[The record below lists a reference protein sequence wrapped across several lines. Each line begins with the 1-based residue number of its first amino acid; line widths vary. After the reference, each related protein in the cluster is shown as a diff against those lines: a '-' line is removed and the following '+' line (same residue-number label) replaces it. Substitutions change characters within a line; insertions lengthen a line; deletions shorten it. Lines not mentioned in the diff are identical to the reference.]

1 MGAKDG
7 GITSRQR
14 EETTREGGTSS
25 KQDVAMK
32 HGQHENT
39 RNSLQRGDRGNNL
52 LRLRCPG
59 LMQSVSRRRLQE
71 PTTQLSGSRLNAR
84 ANQLPYRLVLL
95 TCSLKAAFYLRK
107 HFARR
112 THTICSPHVFARE
125 SRSGRGQQR
134 LGTRTWF
141 GAGRRPMNATQSDLD
156 CERLSFRPCLP
167 AIPMC
172 ERKKVDTSLAIQ
184 EAARDAS
191 SSCTPNPTVSL
202 EVFAA
207 VCMPAPPLR
216 LPSTSKNASDCKCL
230 TTFASLIRA

>member
-71 PTTQLSGSRLNAR
+71 PTTQLSGSRLNAL
-84 ANQLPYRLVLL
+84 ANQLPYRLLAIVIIR
-95 TCSLKAAFYLRK
+95 CRKYLRP
-107 HFARR
+107 
-112 THTICSPHVFARE
+112 TYT
-125 SRSGRGQQR
+125 
-134 LGTRTWF
+134 
-141 GAGRRPMNATQSDLD
+141 
-156 CERLSFRPCLP
+156 
-167 AIPMC
+167 
-172 ERKKVDTSLAIQ
+172 
-184 EAARDAS
+184 EAA
-191 SSCTPNPTVSL
+191 
-202 EVFAA
+202 
-207 VCMPAPPLR
+207 
-216 LPSTSKNASDCKCL
+216 
-230 TTFASLIRA
+230 